1 MTNTATPPATSP
13 TAPSA
18 PVSTAPSVAS
28 DQTTLGILSLVFGIV
43 GILSGTVFPLSI
55 VAIVLGILA
64 LRREPRSRTLAIWGI
79 ITGALPFALGVLGLT
94 FAAAF
99 FVPLGLFSGLD
110 GFDFGAFNGFDFGF

>member
-18 PVSTAPSVAS
+18 PVSTAPSGAS
-28 DQTTLGILSLVFGIV
+28 DQTTLGILSLVFGILGV
-43 GILSGTVFPLSI
+43 LSGTVFPLSI

-99 FVPLGLFSGLD
+99 FVPLGLFSGLS
-110 GFDFGAFNGFDFGF
+110 GFDFGAFNGFDFTF